1 MSHQLLLPE
10 TEIVREGFEGIK
22 RKEFKNCHQ
31 YNINSLSVS
40 SDGETFMS
48 ADDLRINLWHLN
60 NDVLAFNV
68 VDLKPTV
75 LDDLQEVITHME
87 HHPTRSDLFLFS
99 SSKGYIATCDLRM
112 NSRFD
117 KKGKNVAIFMTE
129 DEPSRKN
136 FFTDIVNSVSKA
148 RFSPIHEDP
157 YIFSRDYLAVHV
169 WDIRNTKMPAR
180 TLNVTDYMEKKLCDV
195 YESEAIFDKFDLHVS
210 PDASMV
216 LTGSYNSNAHVLD
229 LVN

>member
-1 MSHQLLLPE
+1 
-10 TEIVREGFEGIK
+10 
-22 RKEFKNCHQ
+22 
-31 YNINSLSVS
+31 
-40 SDGETFMS
+40 MS

-99 SSKGYIATCDLRM
+99 SSKGYVATCDLRM